1 MRKLI
6 FTTLAIHIFISTNL
20 YAQKSESKIYTYP
33 ITASDSE
40 WNNFKTLQEKL
51 DAIQIPTDLLGK
63 MSTEDL
69 LETVMNY
76 PLLGDLMVYSDVQ
89 TGIDKVSAK
98 FNGLDELLNRDDVGE
113 IMMEYYLNLQAINS
127 DEDII
132 NLACL
137 EIMLS
142 SSVVRNSIPISIVA
156 ENPII
161 FPKEE
166 LILGKY
172 TIEEASELTG
182 YTVEDLLEYKIQ
194 LDDYDL
200 FESEIAKFIYYMD
213 TYYNEDKTKS
223 LILGKYKIRDI
234 SNLIGIES
242 DALLDYEI
250 QLKDFQ
256 LFENEIAKFIYLSQI
271 YGIDNDEIY
280 RTSLYNMSKDVG
292 DFSNELKGNT
302 WRTFFI
308 LYNDNLI

>member
-6 FTTLAIHIFISTNL
+6 FTTLALHIFISTNL
-20 YAQKSESKIYTYP
+20 YAQKPESQIYTYP
-33 ITASDSE
+33 ITVSDSE

-89 TGIDKVSAK
+89 TGIDKVSTK
-98 FNGLDELLNRDDVGE
+98 FNGLEELLNRDDVGE
-113 IMMEYYLNLQAINS
+113 IMKEYYLNLQGINS

-137 EIMLS
+137 ERMLS
-142 SSVVRNSIPISIVA
+142 SSAVRNSIPISMVA
-156 ENPII
+156 ENPIV

-166 LILGKY
+166 LILDKY

-200 FESEIAKFIYYMD
+200 FESEIEKFIYYMD
-213 TYYNEDKTKS
+213 TYHSEDKTRS

-242 DALLDYEI
+242 DALSDYEI

-256 LFENEIAKFIYLSQI
+256 LFESEIAKFIYLSQI
-271 YGIDNDEIY
+271 YCIDNNEIY
-280 RTSLYNMSKDVG
+280 RTSIYDMSKDVG